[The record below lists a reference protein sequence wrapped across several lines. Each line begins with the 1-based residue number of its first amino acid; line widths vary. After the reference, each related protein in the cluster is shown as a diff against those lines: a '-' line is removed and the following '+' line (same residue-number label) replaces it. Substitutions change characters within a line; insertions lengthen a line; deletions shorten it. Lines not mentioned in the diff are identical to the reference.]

1 MWRGWEHTPG
11 KEKSDGR
18 GGDTKWG
25 YRGDGDRV
33 MEGMRYRKRDRNIGA
48 QKGWDLRERT

>member
-48 QKGWDLRERT
+48 QKGWELRERK